1 MSGWKMSGDGN
12 YLSTPSKV
20 PAKLNRTGSAV
31 GDFAL
36 ERSPISSTARSTQY
50 FVSTAPDQ
58 YQVRK
63 QEGLQTDIGS
73 STSENKRGSVFAVE
87 GRCMQLHPSAWKRRT
102 DGWNVPSVT
111 LSDYAGFLVFGEPLR
126 PVLRI
131 SPLCQGR
138 CLAKLELMSS
148 LM

>member
-1 MSGWKMSGDGN
+1 MSGDGN

-63 QEGLQTDIGS
+63 QEGLQTDIGF
-73 STSENKRGSVFAVE
+73 STSENKGGSVFAVE
-87 GRCMQLHPSAWKRRT
+87 GLWPAKAWGGLFVGLFYLQSDPRLTLYVART
-102 DGWNVPSVT
+102 DRPFGAT
-111 LSDYAGFLVFGEPLR
+111 TGFLHLVKET
-126 PVLRI
+126 
-131 SPLCQGR
+131 
-138 CLAKLELMSS
+138 
-148 LM
+148 